1 MAPRPRPAENR
12 EERAAKLD
20 DLLRSRGELLRHQ
33 ARRHSVIEADAD
45 DALADACISFLR
57 FYEGDDGRDALRF
70 MLTVVKHAAWGIA
83 RRRRTGEERELEAAR
98 THGALPQVDA
108 IATEGLDGHLA
119 ERDALRDL
127 LSRIG
132 PEERAALLLS
142 ALGYS
147 HHEIGELYGWT
158 PRMVRRR
165 ITAGRTR
172 LLALIDPA
180 VDETEG
186 AR

>member
-1 MAPRPRPAENR
+1 
-12 EERAAKLD
+12 
-20 DLLRSRGELLRHQ
+20 LLRARAELLRHQ

-70 MLTVVKHAAWGIA
+70 MLTVVKHAAWAIA
-83 RRRRTGEERELEAAR
+83 RRRRTGEEKELETVAIR
-98 THGALPQVDA
+98 GDLPRSGA
-108 IATEGLDGHLA
+108 IATEGPDGHLA

-147 HHEIGELYGWT
+147 HQEIGELYGWT

-165 ITAGRTR
+165 ITSGRTR
-172 LLALIDPA
+172 LLALVDPTA
-180 VDETEG
+180 EEKAG
-186 AR
+186 AP

>member
-1 MAPRPRPAENR
+1 M
-12 EERAAKLD
+12 LD
-20 DLLRSRGELLRHQ
+20 RLLRDRGELLRHQ

-70 MLTVVKHAAWGIA
+70 MLTVVKHAGWAIA
-83 RRRRTGEERELEAAR
+83 RRRRTGEEKELEAAR
-98 THGALPQVDA
+98 IRGALPQVAA
-108 IATEGLDGHLA
+108 IAAGEPDGHLA

-147 HHEIGELYGWT
+147 HREIGELYGWT

-172 LLALIDPA
+172 LLALTDPA
-180 VDETEG
+180 AEEKEG
-186 AR
+186 AP